1 MYRNSIENLLHI
13 LNSKSTAN
21 KMIVGVHGTLTNDLT
36 KCNYM
41 EYIRGIEKW
50 LQSPLKGTIQRFS
63 HKGTSECEIILDIG
77 ILKLLDFSI
86 YPSSSLYSFK
96 TRWGRGL
103 VQKVKHLTT
112 YLTLSVVSVWALLYE

>member
-1 MYRNSIENLLHI
+1 MYINSIENLPHN
-13 LNSKSTAN
+13 LNSRTTAN
-21 KMIVGVHGTLTNDLT
+21 KIMMGVHSTLTNTLL

-63 HKGTSECEIILDIG
+63 HKGTSECEIKLDIEF
-77 ILKLLDFSI
+77 LKLLDFSI
-86 YPSSSLYSFK
+86 YSFSLKNSFEVLCSRTLK
-96 TRWGRGL
+96 
-103 VQKVKHLTT
+103 QKVKHLTT